1 MNRMKK
7 MELKEKLPKYILV
20 LVIILFAVAA
30 IIFNGWG
37 SEIRRVETQV
47 ETEEVEMVQI
57 KEFDGPHQCA
67 NYHFVTY
74 TIRFFEKSN
83 CKIPYRGCTGNF
95 EITDEDYK
103 RMKENNI
110 TELTDEE
117 IMTLYDNTEEKE
129 RKAEEADLEKEKEL
143 AKANLYNEKKVK
155 VMNPH
160 IDVYYN

>member
-7 MELKEKLPKYILV
+7 MELKEKLPKYILI

-47 ETEEVEMVQI
+47 ETVEIEKIQI
-57 KEFDGPHQCA
+57 KEFDGPHQFG
-67 NYHFVTY
+67 YHFVTY
-74 TIRFFEKSN
+74 TIRFFENPKLN
-83 CKIPYRGCTGNF
+83 GF

-110 TELTDEE
+110 TELTEEE
-117 IMTLYDNTEEKE
+117 IMTLYDNTKEKE

-143 AKANLYNEKKVK
+143 AKVNLYDEKKVK